1 MNELSNFLVESIL
14 LEAAKVENL
23 IVVYSGRFQPFHKG
37 HYATY
42 SHLVKKFGKD
52 KVYIGTSNKTDNK
65 KSPFNFKEKK
75 QIMTTMFGVPSN
87 RIVEVKNPYV
97 PTEILKKFDSDTT
110 GFITV
115 VGKKDASRLG
125 GKFFTPYK
133 DNLEFEGYKDKGY
146 VYIAPQQ
153 SNPISGTEVRI
164 GLRTGSVEDKK
175 KFFIKRAYGKFNP
188 KIFKFI
194 AGKLSQ
200 LPEITSEGI
209 FIPKHI
215 IENWVVNN
223 VELLKEASKIGGADE
238 ADDGPNFLFPTYKAF
253 DRVAKKRA
261 EDIGYTVLAQ
271 IMSDELTDI
280 DSHPIYPKGPVK
292 AVTPFPA
299 GVIGKTTATN
309 QKDFYGSQAYKM
321 WFKHA
326 TRFAGLVGYSVL
338 DSIELDDDR
347 EEAEKTKK
355 IKNVN
360 EDISI
365 PINVLDQY
373 IDVYKYPCTHIC
385 YLSSFLIH

>member
-153 SNPISGTEVRI
+153 SVP
-164 GLRTGSVEDKK
+164 LTG
-175 KFFIKRAYGKFNP
+175 
-188 KIFKFI
+188 
-194 AGKLSQ
+194 
-200 LPEITSEGI
+200 
-209 FIPKHI
+209 
-215 IENWVVNN
+215 
-223 VELLKEASKIGGADE
+223 
-238 ADDGPNFLFPTYKAF
+238 F
-253 DRVAKKRA
+253 D
-261 EDIGYTVLAQ
+261 
-271 IMSDELTDI
+271 
-280 DSHPIYPKGPVK
+280 
-292 AVTPFPA
+292 
-299 GVIGKTTATN
+299 
-309 QKDFYGSQAYKM
+309 
-321 WFKHA
+321 
-326 TRFAGLVGYSVL
+326 
-338 DSIELDDDR
+338 
-347 EEAEKTKK
+347 
-355 IKNVN
+355 
-360 EDISI
+360 
-365 PINVLDQY
+365 
-373 IDVYKYPCTHIC
+373 C
-385 YLSSFLIH
+385 